1 MEWFNLKDKEVSH
14 IEKNLMTSGSIWKTI
29 VLFAIPLIFGNLLQQ
44 TYNTIDSMIVGN
56 YVGSNALAAVGS
68 STALINLFI
77 SFAQG
82 ISVGSGII
90 VAQSLGSNKLK
101 DVKLTVHTSLA
112 IALVLGAIISILG
125 YIFAP
130 WLLMKMETPK
140 EVVAES
146 IDYLRVFS
154 MGLIFNVLYNM
165 EAGILNA
172 VGNSKRSLLYLA
184 IASMI
189 NVILDILFI
198 EFFAMGVS
206 GAAIAT
212 NISQGLSAL
221 LALLFLMRVPEIYKV
236 RLKKIKLHGDM
247 ALRIIKVGIPTA
259 VQGTVI
265 SFSNVIMQSSVN
277 VFGSMTMA
285 GFGAFIKIDGF
296 NILPVLSLSLAITT
310 FAGQNYGGG
319 KIDRVKKGMWMT
331 LSMSII
337 YTIISG
343 TMLYTF
349 APKVIALFTKD
360 QAVIEAGVLATKFFC
375 PFYFLLAIMHS
386 LAGTVRGTGKT
397 VPPMIIMLL
406 SLCLFRILAAK
417 FVIPHYNT
425 IENVYMLYPISWLIG
440 AVLMVAYT
448 FKAKWIKE
456 SWNFFHKSK

>member
-1 MEWFNLKDKEVSH
+1 MKDKEVSH

-101 DVKLTVHTSLA
+101 DVKISVHTSLA

-130 WLLMKMETPK
+130 WLLMKMATPK
-140 EVVAES
+140 EVMAES

-184 IASMI
+184 IASMT

-236 RLKKIKLHGDM
+236 RLKKIKLHKDM

-319 KIDRVKKGMWMT
+319 KIDRVKKGMWTT

-360 QAVIEAGVLATKFFC
+360 RAVIEAGVLATQFFC

-425 IENVYMLYPISWLIG
+425 IENVYMLYPISWTIG

-448 FKAKWIKE
+448 FKAKWIEE
-456 SWNFFHKSK
+456 S

>member
-14 IEKNLMTSGSIWKTI
+14 IEKNLMTSGSVWKTI

-101 DVKLTVHTSLA
+101 DVKLSVHTSLA

-184 IASMI
+184 IASI
-189 NVILDILFI
+189 TNVILDILFI

-236 RLKKIKLHGDM
+236 RLKKIKLHKDM

-331 LSMSII
+331 LSMSIL
-337 YTIISG
+337 YTLISG
-343 TMLYTF
+343 TMLYIF
-349 APKVIALFTKD
+349 APKVIALFTED
-360 QAVIEAGVLATKFFC
+360 RAVIEAGVLATKFFC

-425 IENVYMLYPISWLIG
+425 IENVYMLYPISWAIG

-448 FKAKWIKE
+448 FKAKWIE
-456 SWNFFHKSK
+456 KS

>member
-1 MEWFNLKDKEVSH
+1 MKDKEVSH

-101 DVKLTVHTSLA
+101 DVKISVHTSLA

-130 WLLMKMETPK
+130 WLLIKMATPK
-140 EVVAES
+140 EVMAES

-184 IASMI
+184 IASMT

-198 EFFAMGVS
+198 EFFAMGVK

-236 RLKKIKLHGDM
+236 RLKKIKLHKDM

-319 KIDRVKKGMWMT
+319 KIDRVKKGMWTT

-360 QAVIEAGVLATKFFC
+360 RAVIEAGVLATKFFC

-425 IENVYMLYPISWLIG
+425 IENVYMLYPISWFIG

-448 FKAKWIKE
+448 FKAKWIE
-456 SWNFFHKSK
+456 KS

>member
-90 VAQSLGSNKLK
+90 VAQSLGSNTLK
-101 DVKLTVHTSLA
+101 DVKISVHTSLA

-130 WLLMKMETPK
+130 WLLIKMATPK
-140 EVVAES
+140 EVMAES

-184 IASMI
+184 IASMT

-236 RLKKIKLHGDM
+236 RLKKIKLHKDM

-319 KIDRVKKGMWMT
+319 KIDRVKKGMWTT

-360 QAVIEAGVLATKFFC
+360 RAVIEAGVLATKFFC

-386 LAGTVRGTGKT
+386 LAGTVRGAGKT

-425 IENVYMLYPISWLIG
+425 IENVYMLYPISWFIG

-456 SWNFFHKSK
+456 S

>member
-101 DVKLTVHTSLA
+101 DVKLSVHTSLA

-140 EVVAES
+140 EVMAES

-184 IASMI
+184 IASMT

-198 EFFAMGVS
+198 EFFAMGVR

-212 NISQGLSAL
+212 NISQGLSAI

-236 RLKKIKLHGDM
+236 RLKKIKLNGDM

-277 VFGSMTMA
+277 VFGPMTMA

-360 QAVIEAGVLATKFFC
+360 QAVIEAGVLATQFFC

-448 FKAKWIKE
+448 FKAKWIEE
-456 SWNFFHKSK
+456 S

>member
-1 MEWFNLKDKEVSH
+1 MKDKEVSNV
-14 IEKNLMTSGSIWKTI
+14 EKNLMTSGSIWKTI

-90 VAQSLGSNKLK
+90 VAQSLGSSKLK
-101 DVKLTVHTSLA
+101 DVKLSVHTSLA
-112 IALVLGAIISILG
+112 IALILGAIISILG

-140 EVVAES
+140 EVMAES
-146 IDYLRVFS
+146 IDYLRFFS

-184 IASMI
+184 IASMT

-360 QAVIEAGVLATKFFC
+360 QAVIEAGVLATQFFC

-448 FKAKWIKE
+448 FKAKWIEE
-456 SWNFFHKSK
+456 S

>member
-1 MEWFNLKDKEVSH
+1 MEWFNLKDKEVSNV
-14 IEKNLMTSGSIWKTI
+14 EKNLMTSGSIWKTI

-101 DVKLTVHTSLA
+101 DVKLSVHTSLA
-112 IALVLGAIISILG
+112 IALILGAIISILG

-130 WLLMKMETPK
+130 WLLMKIETPK
-140 EVVAES
+140 EVMAES
-146 IDYLRVFS
+146 INYLRFFS

-184 IASMI
+184 IASMT

-198 EFFAMGVS
+198 EFFAMGVR

-236 RLKKIKLHGDM
+236 RLKKIKLNGDM

-456 SWNFFHKSK
+456 SWNFFPKSK

>member
-1 MEWFNLKDKEVSH
+1 MKDKEVSH

-82 ISVGSGII
+82 ISVGSGIV

-101 DVKLTVHTSLA
+101 DVKISVHTSLA

-130 WLLMKMETPK
+130 WLLMKMATPK
-140 EVVAES
+140 EVMAES

-184 IASMI
+184 IASMT

-236 RLKKIKLHGDM
+236 RLKKIKLHKDM

-319 KIDRVKKGMWMT
+319 KIDRVKKGMWTT

-349 APKVIALFTKD
+349 APKVIALFTKE
-360 QAVIEAGVLATKFFC
+360 QTVIEAGVLATQFFC

-425 IENVYMLYPISWLIG
+425 IENVYMLYPISWAIG

-448 FKAKWIKE
+448 FKAKWIE
-456 SWNFFHKSK
+456 EN

>member
-101 DVKLTVHTSLA
+101 DVKLSVHTSLA

-212 NISQGLSAL
+212 NISQGLSTL

>member
-1 MEWFNLKDKEVSH
+1 MKDKEVSH

-101 DVKLTVHTSLA
+101 DVKLSVHTSLA

-140 EVVAES
+140 EVMAES

-343 TMLYTF
+343 T
-349 APKVIALFTKD
+349 
-360 QAVIEAGVLATKFFC
+360 
-375 PFYFLLAIMHS
+375 
-386 LAGTVRGTGKT
+386 
-397 VPPMIIMLL
+397 
-406 SLCLFRILAAK
+406 
-417 FVIPHYNT
+417 
-425 IENVYMLYPISWLIG
+425 
-440 AVLMVAYT
+440 
-448 FKAKWIKE
+448 
-456 SWNFFHKSK
+456 